1 MPSPLIPIL
10 TKLSDAV
17 RFTSLICC
25 VVLGITSSAQA
36 ALINITLPLD
46 LGETTTTLNYETQI
60 SYNANAYVHM
70 TRENRSIKT
79 IPQTVS
85 YTFTDISLLTKQHF
99 TQVGWAL
106 SVPSKYQLQT
116 SDYGDVYVDTAS
128 PNLGFI
134 ININGA
140 QASDNLI
147 GLSPIASVG
156 TQTISATV
164 SVTAVQLRL
173 ASSTPDTWVAPSFEF
188 DLIPVA
194 GDAQLS
200 SASLNIAGLLSIL
213 GTNYQKSHIVTQVL
227 DGDWFRDR
235 AYVSYCFTPD
245 SFTPGKVY
253 TGSKPLDKVVNLPP
267 QAANQFDEQGNS
279 LVSATFTLDVENCGA
294 LNTAK
299 NTLWINDVKEVYVTF
314 ADVNNN
320 NNSSDILTNTGTA
333 TGVGF
338 RIYPDGSSQPVRYT
352 PTGTLIYGFPGGSH
366 PMKSNGQATQ
376 MEYVLGPEEKR
387 NGNWGRQ
394 PFTMRSGSAS
404 KTFRVFYAKD
414 PSHGATV
421 TPGTVIGKAT
431 FTFSYQ

>member
-1 MPSPLIPIL
+1 
-10 TKLSDAV
+10 
-17 RFTSLICC
+17 
-25 VVLGITSSAQA
+25 
-36 ALINITLPLD
+36 
-46 LGETTTTLNYETQI
+46 
-60 SYNANAYVHM
+60 M

-128 PNLGFI
+128 PNIGFI

-140 QASDNLI
+140 QASDNII
-147 GLSPIASVG
+147 GLNPIVSAG
-156 TQTISATV
+156 EQTISATV

-173 ASSTPDTWVAPSFEF
+173 ASITPDKWIAPSFEF

-194 GDAQLS
+194 GDNQLS

-213 GTNYQKSHIVTQVL
+213 GTSYKKSHISTENL
-227 DGDWFRDR
+227 TNWYTNT
-235 AYVSYCFTPD
+235 AYVSYCFTPG
-245 SFTPGKVY
+245 SFTPDKVY

-267 QAANQFDEQGNS
+267 QTANQFDEQGNS

-294 LNTAK
+294 LNDDK
-299 NTLWINDVKEVYVTF
+299 DTLWINDVKEVYVTF

-333 TGVGF
+333 KGVGF
-338 RIYPDGSSQPVRYT
+338 RIYPEGSPQSVHYT

-376 MEYVLGPEEKR
+376 MEYVLGAEETRK
-387 NGNWGRQ
+387 GNWNLQ
-394 PFTMRSGSAS
+394 PFTMRPGSAS

-414 PSHGATV
+414 PSQGATV